1 MWPNKQG
8 VLLLAEG
15 KCCYPHCLHCLL
27 SAVEALQ
34 GPAALWGELQR
45 ALPACPA
52 LMLCPL
58 PSCPSLGLS
67 CPSLSLAGAV
77 PACLS
82 LTLCPVPPRGSP
94 AALPV
99 PPLSIFPPSPQGPRR
114 ARAAL
119 PPPFHLRPA
128 GGACPAPSGG
138 FRRGLARR
146 DDVICVRPRGAAW
159 LWRCSASRGTAG
171 TAPLPAPAPLPFS
184 SYTRTLP
191 LSRALPRP
199 RARAGAVCPEA
210 CAGPPD
216 RPPPARA

>member
-34 GPAALWGELQR
+34 GPAALWGQLQR

-77 PACLS
+77 PACL
-82 LTLCPVPPRGSP
+82 TNAVPCPTPR
-94 AALPV
+94 LPGCA
-99 PPLSIFPPSPQGPRR
+99 SRPSPQHFPAVPSGSPQGTRG
-114 ARAAL
+114 AAPAL
-119 PPPFHLRPA
+119 PPPA
-128 GGACPAPSGG
+128 GRGRLPRAVWRLPS
-138 FRRGLARR
+138 
-146 DDVICVRPRGAAW
+146 
-159 LWRCSASRGTAG
+159 
-171 TAPLPAPAPLPFS
+171 
-184 SYTRTLP
+184 
-191 LSRALPRP
+191 RP
-199 RARAGAVCPEA
+199 RA
-210 CAGPPD
+210 
-216 RPPPARA
+216 AR